1 MTTVEERPTAD
12 RVGTLKKAA
21 SLAGGRA
28 GVVEA
33 SPQPRTHEH
42 VPKAAI

>member
-1 MTTVEERPTAD
+1 MEERPTAG
-12 RVGTLKKAA
+12 RVGKPAA

-33 SPQPRTHEH
+33 SPQRRTHEH
-42 VPKAAI
+42 VPKATI

>member
-1 MTTVEERPTAD
+1 MEERRTAGRVGKPTA
-12 RVGTLKKAA
+12 
-21 SLAGGRA
+21 SLTDGRE

-42 VPKAAI
+42 VPKATI